1 MKILMIGDI
10 VGGPG
15 RRAVAQALT
24 RWRAEK
30 QVDFVVANGE
40 NAAGGRG
47 LSAALADDL
56 LGLGVDVL
64 TLGDHT
70 WDQRDLAA
78 KMEREPRIVRPANF
92 AAECPG
98 RGWTTVEGP
107 GGVRITVINAI
118 GRVFLKPV
126 DCPFKC
132 VKRILEKEPGLGRI
146 ILIDF
151 HAEATS
157 EKTVFGRYFDGQ
169 VTAVVGT
176 HTHIP
181 TADERLLPKGTAYI
195 TDLGMTGPRD
205 SAIGRDIGAVMTAMV
220 SGMPGKFEV
229 ATRDVALEGVWI
241 DVDETTGKARKI
253 KRVRE
258 PLPD

>member
-1 MKILMIGDI
+1 MIGDI
-10 VGGPG
+10 VGAPG
-15 RRAVAQALT
+15 RRAVAQVVT

-30 QVDFVVANGE
+30 AVDFVVANAE
-40 NAAGGRG
+40 NAAAGRG
-47 LSAALADDL
+47 VTAALAKEILD
-56 LGLGVDVL
+56 LGVDVI

-70 WDQRDLAA
+70 WDQRDIVSALE
-78 KMEREPRIVRPANF
+78 KEPRLVRPLNF

-98 RGWTTVEGP
+98 RGWTTVAGP
-107 GGVRITVINAI
+107 QGVAITVINAV

-126 DCPFKC
+126 DCPFRAIRR
-132 VKRILEKEPGLGRI
+132 VLDKEPGLGKV
-146 ILIDF
+146 ILVDM

-157 EKTVFGRYFDGQ
+157 EKVVMGRYLDGF

-205 SAIGRDIGAVMTAMV
+205 SAIGRDLASVTAAMI

-229 ATRDVALEGVWI
+229 ADQDVALEGVLI
-241 DVDETTGKARKI
+241 DVDESTGKARKI

-258 PLPD
+258 VIP